1 MPRLETGQTAP
12 AFTLSDHAGRSV
24 SLSDFVGRNLII
36 FFYPAAMTPG
46 CTKEA
51 CDFRDSL
58 ARLQNAGYDVVG
70 ISPDKRDKLARF
82 VEKESLTYPLLSD
95 TDSAVMDAYG
105 AYGEKMLYGKKVTG
119 RDPFDHRRRTGRQRH
134 PAEVQR
140 QGHRSRRLP
149 VQGPRAR
156 LTGIQTLACCGETT
170 ESGPRKANFGGFAA
184 TRRKVGWRA
193 DPMMAVE
200 RP

>member
-12 AFTLSDHAGRSV
+12 AFTLNDHTGRSV

-58 ARLQNAGYDVVG
+58 VRLQQAGYDVVG
-70 ISPDKRDKLARF
+70 ISPDKTEKLATF

-95 TDSAVMDAYG
+95 PDRAVMDAYG
-105 AYGEKMLYGKKVTG
+105 AYGEKMLYGKKVIGVIRSTIVIGPDGTIALPKYNIKATG
-119 RDPFDHRRRTGRQRH
+119 HV
-134 PAEVQR
+134 A
-140 QGHRSRRLP
+140 SL
-149 VQGPRAR
+149 
-156 LTGIQTLACCGETT
+156 
-170 ESGPRKANFGGFAA
+170 SKALGL
-184 TRRKVGWRA
+184 R
-193 DPMMAVE
+193 
-200 RP
+200 